1 MEYTP
6 TLGPNF
12 TTKIPSSLRSK
23 SGASSLDT
31 EDLFRVFV
39 SVILIP
45 IIVFGNLLVMA
56 AYKTNRR
63 LRTGTYTLL
72 VSLAFCDFLVGSVS
86 VPLWLYTSLSNWRLG
101 KFLNL
106 FFMGFDYLTA
116 LSSSMHLTVI
126 CVERWLAISKPF
138 LHQVFRNEQYYAA
151 IGLVWFVAL
160 TLSSLVFIP
169 EVIHPGRIYILMLVI
184 FGFVAPFIAISLVNA
199 YIFRVAQKLIHQ
211 EPMAS
216 TDSAEIEQRNKIQK
230 ERRMAKTLVIIT
242 ALFFFELLPTYILA
256 LLGGFCLTPCLTSM
270 GWKGIKRVMNFAKWM
285 QYSNSG
291 INPFVYA
298 FRDAE
303 MRKTFKRLFTRTVLF
318 RRTHTV
324 ANMSQTERQS
334 AQSEAHL
341 WAKRATKESCVSDES
356 YSSYGNIPYWKQIV
370 WLKCYSKSYTAGF
383 YSQSCCDTCSMKLY
397 FSEKASQCVQNG

>member
-1 MEYTP
+1 MAATAP

-12 TTKIPSSLRSK
+12 TTKMPSQADPNSRV
-23 SGASSLDT
+23 SSMET
-31 EDLFRVFV
+31 EDLFRIVF

-45 IIVFGNLLVMA
+45 IIVFGNILVMA

-86 VPLWLYTSLSNWRLG
+86 VPLWMYTSISNWRPERYT
-101 KFLNL
+101 NL

-126 CVERWLAISKPF
+126 CIERWLAISKPF
-138 LHQVFRNEQYYAA
+138 LHQVFRSEQYYAA
-151 IGLVWFVAL
+151 IALVWFVAL

-169 EVIHPGRIYILMLVI
+169 DVIHPGRIYILMLVI
-184 FGFVAPFIAISLVNA
+184 VGFVTPFIVISLVNA

-230 ERRMAKTLVIIT
+230 ERRTAKTLVIIT
-242 ALFFFELLPTYILA
+242 SLFFFGLLPTYVLA
-256 LLGGFCLTPCLTSM
+256 LLGGFCLTPCLTSL
-270 GWKGIKRVMNFAKWM
+270 GWKGLMRVMNFAKWM

-303 MRKTFKRLFTRTVLF
+303 MRRTFKRLFTRKVLF
-318 RRTHTV
+318 RRSHTV
-324 ANMSQTERQS
+324 ANVSQTERQS
-334 AQSEAHL
+334 AQIEAHL
-341 WAKRATKESCVSDES
+341 
-356 YSSYGNIPYWKQIV
+356 
-370 WLKCYSKSYTAGF
+370 
-383 YSQSCCDTCSMKLY
+383 
-397 FSEKASQCVQNG
+397 